1 MKKSF
6 VIVIL
11 LLLLMLAGCIKP
23 SLDKLTIELNPSVD
37 TIEINSTYQ
46 DPGVKAF
53 YGFVEI
59 KANVSS
65 NTLDITQLGTY
76 EIVYVATYK
85 SIEKTIKRIITV
97 VDETPPVIT
106 LNPGVDTILLGG
118 SWEDAF
124 VSVTDNSQ
132 DDMDISIIGEVNTQI
147 AGIYIIVYVATD
159 ASGNESRISR
169 YIEVIDPNLI

>member
-1 MKKSF
+1 MRKRF

-11 LLLLMLAGCIKP
+11 MLLFVLTGCIEP

-53 YGFVEI
+53 YGFVELTAKI
-59 KANVSS
+59 TS

-76 EIVYVATYK
+76 EIVYAATYK
-85 SIEKTIKRIITV
+85 SLEKTIKRIITV

-106 LNPGVDTILLGG
+106 LNPGVDTIVLGG
-118 SWEDAF
+118 YWEDAF
-124 VSVTDNSQ
+124 VSVTDNSN
-132 DDMDISIIGEVNTQI
+132 DDIDVSIIGEVNTQI